1 MFIERSITTKCVVMQ
16 SIVYNNININ
26 NNNKKKHT
34 INKSNHGSVMVKNR
48 ESQ

>member
-26 NNNKKKHT
+26 NNNKK
-34 INKSNHGSVMVKNR
+34 
-48 ESQ
+48 